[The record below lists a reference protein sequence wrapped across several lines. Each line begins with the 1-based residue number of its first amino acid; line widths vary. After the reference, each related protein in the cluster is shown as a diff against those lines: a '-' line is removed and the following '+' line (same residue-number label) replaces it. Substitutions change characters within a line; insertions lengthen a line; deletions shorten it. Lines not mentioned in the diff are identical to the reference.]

1 MIHTPLQAK
10 RLLLIIAAFH
20 IIVIA
25 ASNYLVQLPFSLA
38 GFHTT
43 WGAFSFPFIFLAS
56 DLTVRLF
63 GAPLARKIVMSVL
76 LPALLISYIVSCVIV
91 NGEYVG
97 FSALTEFNTFVARI
111 ALASFIAYF
120 FGQLLDIG
128 IFNQLRAEK
137 KWWVAPV
144 ISTIIGNFLDTML
157 FFSIAFY
164 ASSDPFMAEHWL
176 EIALVDYS
184 FKLIISLLFFLPMY
198 GVLLSFLSAKL
209 EVLAGE
215 KSRVETAL

>member
-198 GVLLSFLSAKL
+198 GVLLSFLSTKL

>member
-97 FSALTEFNTFVARI
+97 FSALTEFNAFVARI

-157 FFSIAFY
+157 FFLIAFY

>member
-10 RLLLIIAAFH
+10 RLLLMIAAFH
-20 IIVIA
+20 IIIIA

-76 LPALLISYIVSCVIV
+76 LPALLISYIVSCLIV
-91 NGEYVG
+91 DGKYVG
-97 FSALTEFNTFVARI
+97 LSALSEFNTFVARI

-128 IFNQLRAEK
+128 IFNQLRAEGQ
-137 KWWVAPV
+137 WWIAPV
-144 ISTIIGNFLDTML
+144 ISTIIGNFLDTLL

-164 ASSDPFMAEHWL
+164 ASSDPFMAQHWL

-198 GVLLSFLSAKL
+198 GMLLSFLSTKL
-209 EVLAGE
+209 EVLADE
-215 KSRVETAL
+215 KNRVETAL

>member
-10 RLLLIIAAFH
+10 RLLLMIAAFH
-20 IIVIA
+20 IIIIA

-76 LPALLISYIVSCVIV
+76 LPALLISYIVSCIIV
-91 NGEYVG
+91 DGEYVG
-97 FSALTEFNTFVARI
+97 LSALSEFNTFVARI
-111 ALASFIAYF
+111 ALASFVAYF
-120 FGQLLDIG
+120 FGQLLDIS
-128 IFNQLRAEK
+128 IFNQLRTERQ
-137 KWWVAPV
+137 WWIAPV
-144 ISTIIGNFLDTML
+144 ISTIIGNFLDTLL

-164 ASSDPFMAEHWL
+164 ASSDPFMAQHWL

-198 GVLLSFLSAKL
+198 GVLLGFLSAKL

>member
-10 RLLLIIAAFH
+10 RLLLMIAALH
-20 IIVIA
+20 IIIIA

-76 LPALLISYIVSCVIV
+76 LPALLISYIVSCIIV
-91 NGEYVG
+91 DGEYVG
-97 FSALTEFNTFVARI
+97 LSALSEFNTFVARI
-111 ALASFIAYF
+111 ALASFVAYF
-120 FGQLLDIG
+120 FGQLLDIS
-128 IFNQLRAEK
+128 IFNQLRAERQ
-137 KWWVAPV
+137 WWIAPV
-144 ISTIIGNFLDTML
+144 ISTIIGNFLDTLL

-164 ASSDPFMAEHWL
+164 ASSDPFMAQHWL

-198 GVLLSFLSAKL
+198 GVLLGFLSAKL

>member
-10 RLLLIIAAFH
+10 RLLLMIAAFH
-20 IIVIA
+20 IIIIA

-76 LPALLISYIVSCVIV
+76 LPALLISYIVSCIIV
-91 NGEYVG
+91 DGEYVG
-97 FSALTEFNTFVARI
+97 FSALAEFNTFVARI
-111 ALASFIAYF
+111 ALASFVAYF
-120 FGQLLDIG
+120 FGQLLDIS
-128 IFNQLRAEK
+128 IFNQLKAERQ
-137 KWWVAPV
+137 WWIAPV
-144 ISTIIGNFLDTML
+144 ISTIIGNFLDTLL

-164 ASSDPFMAEHWL
+164 ASSDPFMAQHWL

-198 GVLLSFLSAKL
+198 GVLLGFLSTKL
-209 EVLAGE
+209 EILAGE
-215 KSRVETAL
+215 KNRAETAL